1 MTLPDDN
8 ALAQGLS
15 HRGRCGRHMYLS
27 KSRAAA
33 LHAIIWAM
41 RTVLG
46 TLIVAAFATFV
57 LVGCDSGAP
66 TKLSASGCDSP
77 SASAVCRVLFIGNS
91 YTYVNNL
98 PRVFAKLA
106 AAGNHVVKTGVM
118 AHPDASLAN
127 DAASSETEAVLKA
140 TSWDVVVLQEQSEIP
155 SSVSLRQTLMYP
167 AARRLVHMIR
177 EHGTEPIFYL
187 TWAHQ
192 AGWPANGLIGYL
204 SMQSA
209 IDAGYFT
216 IARELGVA
224 VAPVGDAWSAILSR
238 KPHPRLWQADGSH
251 PTIAGTYLAACVFY
265 ATIFRQS
272 PKGLSYHADL
282 SDSQAAKL
290 QAIAPKIVFAESTN

>member
-1 MTLPDDN
+1 MTTRLLKDCRIAVD
-8 ALAQGLS
+8 A
-15 HRGRCGRHMYLS
+15 GRYMYLS
-27 KSRAAA
+27 KSRGSA
-33 LHAIIWAM
+33 LDAIMRAM

-46 TLIVAAFATFV
+46 TLILAASVT
-57 LVGCDSGAP
+57 LIGGCDSGAP
-66 TKLSASGCDSP
+66 TRLSASGCHSPSP
-77 SASAVCRVLFIGNS
+77 SAACRVLFIGNS

-98 PRVFAKLA
+98 PLVFAKLA
-106 AAGNHVVKTGVM
+106 AAGDHVIKTGLI

-127 DAASSETEAVLKA
+127 DVASPETEAVLRA

-167 AARRLVHMIR
+167 AARQLVHMIR
-177 EHGTEPIFYL
+177 EHGTEPMFYL

-192 AGWPANGLIGYL
+192 DGWPANGLIGYH

-209 IDAGYFT
+209 IDAGYFA
-216 IARELGVA
+216 IARELGVT

-238 KPHPRLWQADGSH
+238 ETRPRLWQADGSH

-272 PKGLSYHADL
+272 PTGLSYHADL
-282 SDSQAAKL
+282 PESDATKL
-290 QAIAPKIVFAESTN
+290 QATAARIVFDHSTN